1 MREEL
6 DLLKAVRKILIR
18 INIIYATINRLLRGI
33 KGRRGRLVKRERRER
48 KGARRER
55 RRRIK
60 T

>member
-1 MREEL
+1 M